1 MATLPAAATTRICVK
16 GLPKNVDDARLRA
29 HFAARFGDASITDAR
44 VVKTREGWSRCFGFV
59 GFKTEKEAAS
69 AVAWFHRSYFGAA
82 RLVVEPAEP
91 VGSTGLARPWSKY
104 TKAKE
109 EGGGGGEGGAPPR
122 ERSAPAGARGPSQ
135 PDDPRFH
142 EFVALHKRRADVPLW
157 ANDDAGVQAAGASK
171 RRAPSA
177 DDGRPAAT
185 APDAADADADA
196 ASDDDLYEDMTG
208 AADARG
214 VASEGDDDDDGTPP
228 PPDASLADAAV
239 SDADYLKSRT
249 VAAFSSDDEGEEEE
263 EATDDGEPS
272 ASDDDAAPPALA
284 AEAVTT
290 PAAAPSSRPSPDAGP
305 LIVDATNVTAL
316 GGGGGGGGRGAG
328 APEDAPATDRLF
340 LRNLPYTASE
350 ADVDAALEPHGVV
363 RSVRMV
369 LDRVSRQ
376 SRGLAIVTMESV
388 EAAAAAR
395 AALDGS
401 IFQGRLLHVLPG
413 EPAPADR
420 GEAGGDAT
428 GTPSTSFKAARDAAR
443 RAGAGGD
450 ADRAA
455 WSSLFIRA
463 DTIAAAAAAH
473 FGVAKADLLSPD
485 ADDAALRLAL
495 GEAHVLATTK
505 AALAA
510 EGVDV
515 GALTAA
521 AAAPRKRGRAP
532 DATPRGPP
540 RSATTLLIKNLPYAT
555 TRDELVGLLAPHG
568 ALARCVLPP
577 TRALALA
584 EFCDPSAARAR
595 LSKPWPTAAC
605 TRCPC
610 TWSGPPPTWWAVE
623 APAGGVSVAGGA
635 AGGATAPT
643 SAPRS
648 NAVASVA
655 ARAGDDDDDDAAGTS
670 LFVKNLSFATDDAEL
685 AAHFRSVAASAG
697 LPPSSVRAAR
707 VARRPR
713 PPGAPPNAP
722 PPSSGYGFVEAA
734 SEDAASALA
743 RAAGGTRLGGHAL
756 VVARA
761 AQRTNSAAA
770 PPGAAATGDTRT
782 KLIVRNVAFQATRA
796 DVVGLFSPFGAI
808 KSARLPK
815 KASLD
820 GAHRGYAFIDFAS
833 HEEAVA
839 ASSGVAGA
847 HLYGRR
853 LAVEWA
859 DDDGDGGVD
868 ALTTKAAAGFKRQRR

>member
-1 MATLPAAATTRICVK
+1 MATLPAATTRICVK
-16 GLPKNVDDARLRA
+16 GLPKNVDDARLRS
-29 HFAARFGDASITDAR
+29 HFAARFGDSAITDAR

-104 TKAKE
+104 TKANE
-109 EGGGGGEGGAPPR
+109 EAGGGEGGAPPR
-122 ERSAPAGARGPSQ
+122 ERSAPAGSRGPSQ
-135 PDDPRFH
+135 LDDPRFR

-157 ANDDAGVQAAGASK
+157 ANDDAGVQAATAGK

-196 ASDDDLYEDMTG
+196 ASDDDLYEDMKGPAG
-208 AADARG
+208 ARD
-214 VASEGDDDDDGTPP
+214 VASDGEGDDDDGTPP

-249 VAAFSSDDEGEEEE
+249 VAAFSSDDEDDDEED
-263 EATDDGEPS
+263 ASDDGDAS
-272 ASDDDAAPPALA
+272 ASDEDAAPPALVA
-284 AEAVTT
+284 AAVTT
-290 PAAAPSSRPSPDAGP
+290 PAAAPPRRPSPDAGP

-316 GGGGGGGGRGAG
+316 GGGVGGGRGAG
-328 APEDAPATDRLF
+328 ADGDAPATDRLF

-350 ADVDAALEPHGVV
+350 ADVEAALEPHGTV

-388 EAAAAAR
+388 AAAAAAR
-395 AALDGS
+395 AALDAS

-413 EPAPADR
+413 EPAPAAR
-420 GEAGGDAT
+420 GEAGADVAGA
-428 GTPSTSFKAARDAAR
+428 PSTSFKAARDAAR

-463 DTIAAAAAAH
+463 DTVAAAAAAH

-485 ADDAALRLAL
+485 ADDAAVRLAL

-515 GALTAA
+515 GALAAA
-521 AAAPRKRGRAP
+521 AAAPRKRGRGP

-555 TRDELVGLLAPHG
+555 TRDELVALLTPHG

-577 TRALALA
+577 H
-584 EFCDPSAARAR
+584 
-595 LSKPWPTAAC
+595 
-605 TRCPC
+605 
-610 TWSGPPPTWWAVE
+610 
-623 APAGGVSVAGGA
+623 
-635 AGGATAPT
+635 
-643 SAPRS
+643 
-648 NAVASVA
+648 
-655 ARAGDDDDDDAAGTS
+655 ARAGVG
-670 LFVKNLSFATDDAEL
+670 
-685 AAHFRSVAASAG
+685 
-697 LPPSSVRAAR
+697 R
-707 VARRPR
+707 V
-713 PPGAPPNAP
+713 
-722 PPSSGYGFVEAA
+722 F
-734 SEDAASALA
+734 
-743 RAAGGTRLGGHAL
+743 
-756 VVARA
+756 
-761 AQRTNSAAA
+761 
-770 PPGAAATGDTRT
+770 
-782 KLIVRNVAFQATRA
+782 
-796 DVVGLFSPFGAI
+796 
-808 KSARLPK
+808 
-815 KASLD
+815 
-820 GAHRGYAFIDFAS
+820 
-833 HEEAVA
+833 
-839 ASSGVAGA
+839 
-847 HLYGRR
+847 
-853 LAVEWA
+853 
-859 DDDGDGGVD
+859 
-868 ALTTKAAAGFKRQRR
+868 